1 MRIGID
7 LMGSDRSP
15 SILFKAIEQ
24 AAEEFPQVHL
34 VIFITQAALDE
45 ILSNS
50 SAHFSFRRAHLEFQ
64 VVSDVIEMNDEPLL
78 AIRQKKNSSL
88 ALGIK
93 LLKKRYLDGFVSAG
107 NTGALIAGATLSLPL
122 LPGIKRPALLA
133 TLPTEKG
140 SVAII
145 DVGGNV
151 SCKAYHLVQFAQL
164 AVAYQRCCEGIE
176 EPRVGLLNI
185 GVESKKGTSEV
196 RQAYQL
202 LQQLGQQGKMRFV
215 GNVEGR
221 ALFQGAV
228 DVLVTD
234 GFTGNIL
241 LKTSEGVSSFILH
254 NLKEVLQEVLP
265 EQRSSILRHL
275 HYHFDYD
282 EYNGAIICGVDC
294 VAVKCHGQS
303 SAKGLFKGIQ
313 GAIQLVQN
321 GFIHQIK
328 KQLALSNSVEPYTQ

>member
-1 MRIGID
+1 LRIGID

-15 SILFKAIEQ
+15 VDLFKAIELIT
-24 AAEEFPQVHL
+24 EEFPQIYL
-34 VIFITQAALDE
+34 VVFVTQAAFDQIRL
-45 ILSNS
+45 I
-50 SAHFSFRRAHLEFQ
+50 FSVFFSLKHAHLEFQ
-64 VVSDVIEMNDEPLL
+64 IVSDVIEMQDEPLL

-88 ALGIK
+88 SLGIK
-93 LLKKRYLDGFVSAG
+93 LLRKRYLDGFVSAG

-140 SVAII
+140 NVAII

-151 SCKAYHLVQFAQL
+151 ACKACHLVQFALL
-164 AVAYQRCCEGIE
+164 AVAYQRCSEGIKQ
-176 EPRVGLLNI
+176 PRVGLLNI
-185 GVESKKGTSEV
+185 GVESRKGTSEV

-202 LQQLGQQGKMRFV
+202 LKELARKKDMQFV
-215 GNVEGR
+215 GNVEGGEV
-221 ALFQGAV
+221 FQGAV

-234 GFTGNIL
+234 GFTGNVL
-241 LKTSEGVSSFILH
+241 LKTSEGVSSFILQQIGQ
-254 NLKEVLQEVLP
+254 VLQGIIP
-265 EQRSSILRHL
+265 EQHQTILRVL
-275 HYHFDYD
+275 HEKFDYD

-303 SAKGLFKGIQ
+303 SAKGLFQGIQ
-313 GAIQLVQN
+313 GAIHLVQN

-328 KQLALSNSVEPYTQ
+328 HQLALS

>member
-15 SILFKAIEQ
+15 AVLFKAIEQ
-24 AAEEFPQVHL
+24 AAEEFPLVDLVVFVTQV
-34 VIFITQAALDE
+34 ALDE
-45 ILSNS
+45 ILLGSP
-50 SAHFSFRRAHLEFQ
+50 AHFPLRRGHLEFQ
-64 VVSDVIEMNDEPLL
+64 IASDVIEMQDEPLL

-93 LLKKRYLDGFVSAG
+93 FLRKRYLDGFISAG

-140 SVAII
+140 NVAII
-145 DVGGNV
+145 DVGGTV
-151 SCKAYHLVQFAQL
+151 SCKACHLVQFALL
-164 AVAYQRCCEGIE
+164 AMAYQRCCEGIKQ
-176 EPRVGLLNI
+176 PRVGLLNI
-185 GVESKKGTSEV
+185 GVESRKGTSEV

-202 LQQLGQQGKMRFV
+202 LEELAQRKEMLFV

-221 ALFQGAV
+221 EVFQGAV

-234 GFTGNIL
+234 GFTGNVL
-241 LKTSEGVSSFILH
+241 LKTSEGVSSFILQQIH
-254 NLKEVLQEVLP
+254 QALLEVLP
-265 EQRSSILRHL
+265 EQWQAILRDL
-275 HYHFDYD
+275 HNQFDYE

-294 VAVKCHGQS
+294 RKH
-303 SAKGLFKGIQ
+303 
-313 GAIQLVQN
+313 
-321 GFIHQIK
+321 
-328 KQLALSNSVEPYTQ
+328 